1 MQLLSMLLLE
11 QMLRLVLHGVAE
23 VFQLLIL
30 LAKSCPIV
38 ADPVKE

>member
-23 VFQLLIL
+23 VFQLLIVL
-30 LAKSCPIV
+30 VKSCPIM
-38 ADPVKE
+38 ADLVKE